1 MLPRRLNL
9 PRKVFPRHTDRKF
22 SWTCQILRIQ
32 AYKSPPD
39 AGKAAKGVVLKNT
52 PCFAVVVPKRLSINA
67 VMRNTF
73 KRRLMETIQWDISLF
88 DRLPYQKYVL
98 IPKEHLSG
106 VTFLQINSDIKAFLE
121 QQTATK
127 DQK

>member
-1 MLPRRLNL
+1 
-9 PRKVFPRHTDRKF
+9 
-22 SWTCQILRIQ
+22 
-32 AYKSPPD
+32 
-39 AGKAAKGVVLKNT
+39 
-52 PCFAVVVPKRLSINA
+52 
-67 VMRNTF
+67 
-73 KRRLMETIQWDISLF
+73 METIQWDISLF